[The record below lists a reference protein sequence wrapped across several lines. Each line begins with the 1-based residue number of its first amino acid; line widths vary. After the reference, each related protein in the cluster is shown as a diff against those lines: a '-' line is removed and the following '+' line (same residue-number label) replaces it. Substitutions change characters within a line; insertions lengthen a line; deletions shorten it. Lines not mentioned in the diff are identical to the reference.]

1 MSEILPGI
9 YVGNASTAR
18 DAEFFSKQNIV
29 KVVNCTPDLPFYFP
43 NDVECLRIPVYDADD
58 VENNAIMTRALPK
71 AVSFILQDPVPS
83 VNRGVLIHCHAG
95 ISRSCTVAVAVLR
108 VCCARSL
115 RHAISLCLSRRS
127 IAFFG
132 GTVINFW
139 RALETVFHPDRI
151 NNDSRFLQA

>member
-1 MSEILPGI
+1 MSEILPGV

-18 DAEFFSKQNIV
+18 DAQFFRDKRIG

-43 NDVECLRIPVYDADD
+43 QLKCMRIPVYDTDD
-58 VENNAIMTRALPK
+58 VTNSRIMTQALPL
-71 AVSFILQDPVPS
+71 AVSFILNDPVPT
-83 VNRGVLIHCHAG
+83 VDRGVLIHCHAG
-95 ISRSCTVAVAVLR
+95 VSRSCTVAVAVLR

-139 RALETVFHPDRI
+139 RALETVFHPERI
-151 NNDSRFLQA
+151 NDDHRFLQL